1 MSNTYLVISDVTRE
15 VQRVLH
21 EKATFIKT
29 INRQFDDRFG
39 KTGAKIGET
48 LQIRLPNK
56 YTVRTGRVMD
66 VQNTTEQAV
75 TLTVATQ
82 KGVDLGNFTSA
93 DLALSMD
100 DFSERIIQPAVSV
113 LMSDIEN
120 DVLGGV
126 TKSVA
131 NTVGTAGTTPASMT
145 VWGQARQKLNES
157 LAPMGDRSVQL
168 SSKTSA
174 SMINA
179 YSTLFNPSA
188 AISKQFIEGY
198 IGGPHLGF
206 NWYENERILRVTNGS
221 DVSGTVNETT
231 VANGDAE
238 MTVTGFSG
246 ALQEGQIFTVA
257 GVYDVHPETKQAYSH
272 LKQFTVL
279 TGTTTTLLKFSPAVY
294 STGALK
300 NVSAMPSSSLDSGTI
315 TPVGSASTAYPY
327 DLAYHK
333 DLATFVT
340 ADLPLPKNEEA
351 SRKMMDG
358 ISVRL
363 IMNSYDA
370 TNDIFATRLDILYGY
385 KTLRPELGCRVIGDN
400 E

>member
-15 VQRVLH
+15 IQRVLH

-100 DFSERIIQPAVSV
+100 DFSERIIQPAVAALVSN
-113 LMSDIEN
+113 IEA
-120 DVLGGV
+120 DVLQGV
-126 TKSVA
+126 TKTVA
-131 NTVGTAGTTPASMT
+131 NTVGTAGTTPATMA
-145 VWGQARQKLNES
+145 VWGQARQRLNES
-157 LAPMGDRSVQL
+157 LAPMENRHIQL
-168 SSKTSA
+168 ASKTSA
-174 SMINA
+174 SMVNA

-188 AISKQFIEGY
+188 AISKQFLEGY
-198 IGGPHLGF
+198 IGRHLGF
-206 NWYENERILRVTNGS
+206 DWYENERILSVTNGS
-221 DVSGTVNETT
+221 DVTGTVNETT
-231 VANGDAE
+231 VANGDTE
-238 MTVTGFSG
+238 MTVTGFTG

-257 GVYDVHPETKQAYSH
+257 GVYDVHPETKTAYSH
-272 LKQFTVL
+272 LKQFTVSA
-279 TGTTTTLLKFSPAVY
+279 GTTTTLLKFSPAVY
-294 STGALK
+294 SSGPLQ
-300 NVSAMPSSSLDSGTI
+300 NVSAMPSSSLSSGTI
-315 TPVGSASTAYPY
+315 TPVGSADLAYPY

-351 SRKMMDG
+351 SRKVMDG
-358 ISVRL
+358 ISFRL

-370 TNDIFATRLDILYGY
+370 TNDIFATRLDVLYGY

>member
-15 VQRVLH
+15 IQRVLH

-48 LQIRLPNK
+48 LQIRMPNK
-56 YTVRTGRVMD
+56 YTVRTGRVMN
-66 VQNTTEQAV
+66 VQDSTETAV

-93 DLALSMD
+93 DMALSLD
-100 DFSERIIQPAVSV
+100 DFSDRIIKPAVSV
-113 LMSDIEN
+113 LVSDIEA
-120 DVLGGV
+120 DVLQGV
-126 TKSVA
+126 TQSVA
-131 NTVGTAGTTPASMT
+131 NTVGTAGTTPASLT

-157 LAPMGDRSVQL
+157 LAPMENRCVQL
-168 SSKTSA
+168 SSKTSS
-174 SMINA
+174 SMVNA
-179 YSTLFNPSA
+179 YSTLFNPSN
-188 AISKQFIEGY
+188 AISKQYLEGY
-198 IGGPHLGF
+198 IGRNMGF
-206 NWYENERILRVTNGS
+206 DWYENERILRVTNGS
-221 DVSGTVNETT
+221 DVTGTVDETT

-238 MTVTGFSG
+238 MTVTGFTG
-246 ALQEGQIFTVA
+246 ALAVGQIFTVA

-272 LKQFTVL
+272 LKQFTAL
-279 TGTTTTLLKFSPAVY
+279 AGTSTTLLKFSPAVY

-300 NVSAMPSSSLDSGTI
+300 NVSAMPSSALDSGTI

-327 DLAYHK
+327 DLAYQK

-351 SRKMMDG
+351 MRKVMDG
-358 ISVRL
+358 ISFRL
-363 IMNSYDA
+363 IVNSYDA
-370 TNDIFATRLDILYGY
+370 INDIFATRLDVLYGY
-385 KTLRPELGCRVIGDN
+385 KTLRPELGCRVIGL
-400 E
+400 